1 MTNKLPWIILIAI
14 SLFLLITFLYW
25 KLTNGYAE
33 KEYGKK
39 MFKQWGTRT
48 FYWTGALFV
57 SGGVTVLIIFLLKW
71 LNVLTF

>member
-1 MTNKLPWIILIAI
+1 MEKIWIILIAI
-14 SLFLLITFLYW
+14 SLFLIVTFLYW

-48 FYWTGALFV
+48 SYWTGALFF
-57 SGGVTVLIIFLLKW
+57 SGGITVFLIYLLKW
-71 LNVLTF
+71 GNVLTF

>member
-1 MTNKLPWIILIAI
+1 
-14 SLFLLITFLYW
+14 
-25 KLTNGYAE
+25 LTNGYAE